1 MRFAKLICSLFL
13 LALGT
18 LTLPA
23 QSQAQVAIGVSVRI
37 GPPLLPVYE
46 QPLCPGEG
54 YIWTP
59 GYWAYSDDG
68 YFWVPGTWVLPP
80 EEGLLWTP
88 GYWAWQDDAYIWY
101 SGYWGP
107 VVGFYGGIN
116 YGFGYPGTGFYGGYW
131 RDHRYFYNRNV
142 NNVNINI
149 VHNTYNTTVVQNT
162 TFNRVSFNGGS
173 GGTTARPTPVEIN
186 ASRQHRVAMTSEQV
200 QHQHTAATNRNLF
213 ASANHG
219 RPDVT
224 ATSRPSEF
232 SKRGAAPTLRNEN
245 SNRPPD
251 NRNNDRVETN
261 RGENRPPPNAD
272 RANPALMEKQQR
284 EQEKIRQQQDSER
297 QRMQQKQAQEQQKL
311 ERRNTDAQH
320 NQALQQRHQQQ
331 SQELQQKHDQQA
343 QKLQQRQ
350 DKEAQSKPQKPE
362 HPPHN

>member
-1 MRFAKLICSLFL
+1 MNNRFA
-13 LALGT
+13 
-18 LTLPA
+18 
-23 QSQAQVAIGVSVRI
+23 QAKATF
-37 GPPLLPVYE
+37 GPP
-46 QPLCPGEG
+46 GIG
-54 YIWTP
+54 RI
-59 GYWAYSDDG
+59 SDGG

-88 GYWAWQDDAYIWY
+88 GYWAWQDDAYVWY

-116 YGFGYPGTGFYGGYW
+116 YGFGYPSTGFYGGYW

-213 ASANHG
+213 ASVNHG

-284 EQEKIRQQQDSER
+284 EQEKMRQQQDSER

-331 SQELQQKHDQQA
+331 SPELQQKHDQQA